1 MDLAA
6 AIESVDWSS
15 FASPPWYSPLAVR
28 SALTGITLGRA
39 ESDVAWAAA
48 ALEDAVAHGHS
59 GSLSPAAGP
68 AVDVLLA
75 VALRW
80 RAEARAQALCSLSTF
95 LSYEAAPPWATYVH
109 DGVTIDV
116 ETDIRTRIRAGL
128 PLLQSLAAEQ
138 QPWRSNRKLARQLIA
153 EAS

>member
-1 MDLAA
+1 MDLYAA
-6 AIESVDWSS
+6 VEGADWSS
-15 FASPPWYSPLAVR
+15 FSSPPWYSPLAAR
-28 SALTGITLGRA
+28 TALAGITSGRV
-39 ESDVAWAAA
+39 ESDVAWAVA
-48 ALEDAVAHGHS
+48 ALQDAVAHGHS

-95 LSYEAAPPWATYVH
+95 LGYEAVPPWTVYVH

-116 ETDIRTRIRAGL
+116 EADVRARIQAGL
-128 PLLQSLAAEQ
+128 PLLQSLVAEP
-138 QPWRSNRKLARQLIA
+138 QPWRSNRKLARQLID